1 MVHSVQIFV
10 SYFNAQQI
18 TLVMNGALKSQV
30 DRMAHP
36 VELSLKKTSYPLG
49 GKVIV
54 QL

>member
-10 SYFNAQQI
+10 SYFKAQQR
-18 TLVMNGALKSQV
+18 TLIVSEALKTQV
-30 DRMAHP
+30 HRMAHP

-49 GKVIV
+49 GKLTV